1 MVFVRGES
9 VIKEKGEER
18 RNNNINRA
26 RGLSS
31 ITRGR
36 DKEDIRA
43 RGIRGHKVRVK
54 DKEDTI
60 KESMTLSLPLPPSTL
75 LTGLMA
81 TLMAGTGS
89 LWVLLL
95 LGLLGL
101 LGMAIIAVRTSPA
114 PPTLPATL
122 MAMGSVRVM
131 VKVKVKG
138 TDMVRGSLRVRGKAM
153 EGIKVKVRDRVKVR
167 ELEGM
172 GEIRT
177 IPLLSNLLPLLIPL
191 LIRGPA
197 STRLPQT
204 TRGRGVDGTQDPPS
218 TTLSPSMALRAP
230 LGHMALDRGRM
241 ALRDHRGRMEDQ
253 DQDQEDRMGR
263 TGTLVVTEEG
273 EVIRTIPQT
282 APWTMAL
289 LVGVPA
295 LDQGQGQGQGM
306 DQDQGQDM
314 GQGQGQGQ
322 DMEGRGQI
330 IMSPLPPQTTTST
343 PTRPNPPTVS
353 SSAESLLASLR
364 NRSVLFPS
372 PLSFL

>member
-1 MVFVRGES
+1 
-9 VIKEKGEER
+9 
-18 RNNNINRA
+18 
-26 RGLSS
+26 
-31 ITRGR
+31 
-36 DKEDIRA
+36 
-43 RGIRGHKVRVK
+43 
-54 DKEDTI
+54 
-60 KESMTLSLPLPPSTL
+60 MTLSLPLPPSTL

-131 VKVKVKG
+131 VKVMVKVKVKG
-138 TDMVRGSLRVRGKAM
+138 MDMVRGSLRVRGKAM
-153 EGIKVKVRDRVKVR
+153 EGIKVKVKVR

-177 IPLLSNLLPLLIPL
+177 IPLLTNLLPLLIPL

-218 TTLSPSMALRAP
+218 TTLNPNMALRVH

-273 EVIRTIPQT
+273 EVIRMIPQT

-295 LDQGQGQGQGM
+295 LDQGQ
-306 DQDQGQDM
+306 DM
-314 GQGQGQGQ
+314 GQDQDQGQ

-330 IMSPLPPQTTTST
+330 IMSPLPPPQTTTST

-364 NRSVLFPS
+364 NRS
-372 PLSFL
+372 